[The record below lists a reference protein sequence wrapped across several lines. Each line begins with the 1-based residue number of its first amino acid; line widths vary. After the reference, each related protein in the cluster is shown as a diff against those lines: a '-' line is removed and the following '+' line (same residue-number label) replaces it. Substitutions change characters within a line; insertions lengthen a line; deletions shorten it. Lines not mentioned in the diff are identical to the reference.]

1 MANDKKATIVIKKI
15 TVVSGGAHGG
25 AWKVA
30 FADFMTAMMAFFL
43 VMWLLA
49 TQSEQT
55 KKAVADYF
63 STPSVIE
70 YEFNNYGVELT
81 LEKLF
86 MDLVNEPLKVF
97 QAFVSPMDRTPNV
110 MAMGM
115 KKVVAA
121 HLAAQLGDIASNV
134 QVTPDTIIF
143 EIPDLYLFKV
153 GTTMPAAQFVPV
165 IEKVKGITTGLM
177 DADIQLTSI
186 VYDES
191 VYGGDARVAKN
202 VAEERL
208 TIIELQIK
216 GSLENES
223 VGVAG
228 TAVQQKDT
236 RGRGEN
242 QVGGGLLRIEI
253 KQRPETATGKKP
265 RALEEGVFG
274 GKSVEQ
280 KSYNDYVQK
289 LSERKNNR
297 RASKPAPRAESSEA
311 VQPRRGGR
319 VAPTRIAPPVSEEA
333 ELDAVSSRAS
343 RAAERGSSRDE

>member
-1 MANDKKATIVIKKI
+1 MADNKKATIVIKKI
-15 TVVSGGAHGG
+15 TVVAGGAHGG

-97 QAFVSPMDRTPNV
+97 QAFVNPMDRTPNV

-121 HLAAQLGDIASNV
+121 HLAAQLGEIASNV
-134 QVTPDTIIF
+134 NVTPDTVVF
-143 EIPDLYLFKV
+143 EIADTFLFKP
-153 GTTMPAAQFVPV
+153 GTTIPSPQFVAV
-165 IEKVKGITTGLM
+165 MDKVKGITTGLQ
-177 DADIQLTSI
+177 DSDVQITSI
-186 VYDES
+186 VYNES
-191 VYGGDARVAKN
+191 VYGKDPQVAKN

-208 TIIELQIK
+208 TMVELQIK
-216 GSLENES
+216 GSLEHES
-223 VGVAG
+223 VGVTG
-228 TAVQQKDT
+228 TAVQQPDK
-236 RGRGEN
+236 RGAGEN
-242 QVGGGLLRIEI
+242 QAGGGLFRIEI
-253 KQRPETATGKKP
+253 RQRPETETGKKP
-265 RALEEGVFG
+265 RVLQDGVNG
-274 GKSVEQ
+274 ANRNNDR
-280 KSYNDYVQK
+280 KSYSDYVQK
-289 LSERKNNR
+289 LSERKVR
-297 RASKPAPRAESSEA
+297 RPARERAK
-311 VQPRRGGR
+311 RGDET
-319 VAPTRIAPPVSEEA
+319 ATRNE
-333 ELDAVSSRAS
+333 
-343 RAAERGSSRDE
+343 

>member
-1 MANDKKATIVIKKI
+1 MADNKKATIVIKKI

-97 QAFVSPMDRTPNV
+97 QAFVNPMDRTPNV

-121 HLAAQLGDIASNV
+121 HLAAQLGEIATNV
-134 QVTPDTIIF
+134 DVQADSVVF
-143 EIPDLYLFKV
+143 EIPDIYLFKP
-153 GTTMPAAQFVPV
+153 GTTVPSPQFVAV
-165 IEKVKGITTGLM
+165 MDKVKGITAGLA
-177 DADIQLTSI
+177 DSDIQITSL
-186 VYDES
+186 VYSDS
-191 VYGGDARVAKN
+191 VYGRDPRVAQN

-208 TIIELQIK
+208 TVVELQIK
-216 GSLENES
+216 GSLENDS
-223 VGVAG
+223 VGVSG
-228 TAVQQKDT
+228 TAVQQLDQ
-236 RGRGEN
+236 RGAGEN
-242 QVGGGLLRIEI
+242 QVGGGHFRIEI
-253 KQRPETATGKKP
+253 RQRPETEKGKKP
-265 RALEEGVFG
+265 RVLQDGVFG
-274 GKSVEQ
+274 AKPVER
-280 KSYNDYVQK
+280 KSYTDYVQK
-289 LSERKNNR
+289 LSEKKVRRPARERAKN
-297 RASKPAPRAESSEA
+297 S
-311 VQPRRGGR
+311 
-319 VAPTRIAPPVSEEA
+319 
-333 ELDAVSSRAS
+333 D
-343 RAAERGSSRDE
+343 

>member
-1 MANDKKATIVIKKI
+1 MAEKKATIVIKKI

-49 TQSEQT
+49 TQTEQT

-97 QAFVSPMDRTPNV
+97 QAFVNPMDRTPNV

-121 HLAAQLGDIASNV
+121 HLAAQLGEIATNV
-134 QVTPDTIIF
+134 NVTPDSIVF
-143 EIPDLYLFKV
+143 EIPDLYLFKP
-153 GTTMPAAQFVPV
+153 GTTMPSAQFVAV
-165 IEKVKGITTGLM
+165 MDKVKGITTGLL
-177 DADIQLTSI
+177 DSDIQITSI
-186 VYDES
+186 VYEES
-191 VYGGDARVAKN
+191 VYGKDSRVAKN

-208 TIIELQIK
+208 TMIELQIK

-223 VGVAG
+223 VGVSG
-228 TAVQQKDT
+228 TAVSQPDK
-236 RGRGEN
+236 RGAGEN
-242 QVGGGLLRIEI
+242 QAGGGLFRIEI
-253 KQRPETATGKKP
+253 RQRPETSTGKKS
-265 RALEEGVFG
+265 RQLEDGSFSKG
-274 GKSVEQ
+274 REQ
-280 KSYNDYVQK
+280 KSYGDYVQK
-289 LSERKNNR
+289 LSERKSKAKPSKD
-297 RASKPAPRAESSEA
+297 RARA
-311 VQPRRGGR
+311 Q
-319 VAPTRIAPPVSEEA
+319 
-333 ELDAVSSRAS
+333 
-343 RAAERGSSRDE
+343 

>member
-1 MANDKKATIVIKKI
+1 MAEKKATIVIKKI

-49 TQSEQT
+49 TQTEQT

-97 QAFVSPMDRTPNV
+97 QAFVTPMDRTPNV

-121 HLAAQLGDIASNV
+121 HLAAQLGEIATNV
-134 QVTPDTIIF
+134 NVTPDAIVF
-143 EIPDLYLFKV
+143 EIPDLYLFKP
-153 GTTMPAAQFVPV
+153 GTTMPSAQFVAV
-165 IEKVKGITTGLM
+165 MDKVKGITTGLL
-177 DADIQLTSI
+177 DSDIQITSI
-186 VYDES
+186 VFDES
-191 VYGGDARVAKN
+191 VYGRDPRVAKN

-208 TIIELQIK
+208 TMIELQIK

-223 VGVAG
+223 VGVSG
-228 TAVQQKDT
+228 TAVSQPDK
-236 RGRGEN
+236 RGAGEN
-242 QVGGGLLRIEI
+242 QAGGGLFKIEI
-253 KQRPETATGKKP
+253 RQRPETSDGKKS
-265 RALEEGVFG
+265 RQLEDGSFSKG
-274 GKSVEQ
+274 REQ
-280 KSYNDYVQK
+280 KSYGDYVQK
-289 LSERKNNR
+289 LSERKSKAKPSKD
-297 RASKPAPRAESSEA
+297 RARA
-311 VQPRRGGR
+311 Q
-319 VAPTRIAPPVSEEA
+319 
-333 ELDAVSSRAS
+333 
-343 RAAERGSSRDE
+343 

>member
-1 MANDKKATIVIKKI
+1 MAEKKATIVIKKI
-15 TVVSGGAHGG
+15 NVVAGGAHGG

-97 QAFVSPMDRTPNV
+97 QAFVNPMDRTPNV

-121 HLAAQLGDIASNV
+121 HLMSQLGEVATNIN
-134 QVTPDTIIF
+134 VTPDTIVF
-143 EIPDLYLFKV
+143 EIPDLFLFKP
-153 GTTMPAAQFVPV
+153 GTTMPSAQFVAV
-165 IEKVKGITTGLM
+165 MDKVKGITTGLQ
-177 DADIQLTSI
+177 DADIQITSI
-186 VYDES
+186 VFDES
-191 VYGGDARVAKN
+191 VYGQDPRVAKN

-208 TIIELQIK
+208 AVIELQVK
-216 GSLENES
+216 GSLEHES
-223 VGVAG
+223 VGVTG
-228 TAVQQKDT
+228 TAVQQPDS
-236 RGRGEN
+236 RGPGEN
-242 QVGGGLLRIEI
+242 QAGGGLFRIEI
-253 KQRPETATGKKP
+253 RQRPETATGKKP
-265 RALEEGVFG
+265 RALEESVFG
-274 GKSVEQ
+274 AKTPEQ
-280 KSYNDYVQK
+280 SSYSDYVKK
-289 LSERKNNR
+289 LSEKKSVRRPARK
-297 RASKPAPRAESSEA
+297 E
-311 VQPRRGGR
+311 
-319 VAPTRIAPPVSEEA
+319 
-333 ELDAVSSRAS
+333 
-343 RAAERGSSRDE
+343 

>member
-1 MANDKKATIVIKKI
+1 MAEKKATIVIKKI
-15 TVVSGGAHGG
+15 TVVAGGAHGG

-43 VMWLLA
+43 VMWLIA

-97 QAFVSPMDRTPNV
+97 QAFVNPMDRTPNV

-115 KKVVAA
+115 KKVVVA
-121 HLAAQLGDIASNV
+121 HLAAQLGEIATNV
-134 QVTPDTIIF
+134 DVTPDKIVF
-143 EIPDLYLFKV
+143 EIPDLYLFKP
-153 GTTMPAAQFVPV
+153 GTTMPSAQFVAV
-165 IEKVKGITTGLM
+165 MDKVKGITTGLM
-177 DADIQLTSI
+177 DADIQITSI

-191 VYGGDARVAKN
+191 VYGHDPRVAKN

-208 TIIELQIK
+208 TLIELQIK
-216 GSLENES
+216 GSLENDS

-228 TAVQQKDT
+228 TAVQQHDR
-236 RGRGEN
+236 RGAGEN
-242 QVGGGLLRIEI
+242 QAGGGLFRIEI
-253 KQRPETATGKKP
+253 HQRPETSSGKKP
-265 RALEEGVFG
+265 RALEDGFG
-274 GKSVEQ
+274 SSGGGAASGRGTAKSGDSKPYSEF
-280 KSYNDYVQK
+280 VQK
-289 LSERKNNR
+289 LSERKSR
-297 RASKPAPRAESSEA
+297 ARAPKDASKTE
-311 VQPRRGGR
+311 
-319 VAPTRIAPPVSEEA
+319 
-333 ELDAVSSRAS
+333 
-343 RAAERGSSRDE
+343 

>member
-1 MANDKKATIVIKKI
+1 MANEKKATIVIKKI

-121 HLAAQLGDIASNV
+121 HLAAQLGEIATNV
-134 QVTPDTIIF
+134 NVTPDTIVF
-143 EIPDLYLFKV
+143 EIPDLYLFKP
-153 GTTMPAAQFVPV
+153 GTTMPSAQFVAV
-165 IEKVKGITTGLM
+165 MDKVKGITTGLM
-177 DADIQLTSI
+177 DSDIQITSI
-186 VYDES
+186 VFDES
-191 VYGGDARVAKN
+191 VYGSDSRVAKN

-208 TIIELQIK
+208 TMIELQIK

-223 VGVAG
+223 VGVSGSAVSQPDKRG
-228 TAVQQKDT
+228 T
-236 RGRGEN
+236 GEN
-242 QVGGGLLRIEI
+242 HAGGGLFRIEI
-253 KQRPETATGKKP
+253 RARPETATGKKP
-265 RALEEGVFG
+265 RALEDGVMG
-274 GKSVEQ
+274 GKSQEQ

-289 LSERKNNR
+289 LSERKSKAR
-297 RASKPAPRAESSEA
+297 PAKERASK
-311 VQPRRGGR
+311 
-319 VAPTRIAPPVSEEA
+319 
-333 ELDAVSSRAS
+333 
-343 RAAERGSSRDE
+343 ERGSRAE

>member
-1 MANDKKATIVIKKI
+1 MADKKPMIVIKKI
-15 TVVSGGAHGG
+15 TVVAGGAHGG

-97 QAFVSPMDRTPNV
+97 QAFVNPMDRTPNV

-115 KKVVAA
+115 KKVVQA
-121 HLAAQLGDIASNV
+121 HLAAQLGEIASNV
-134 QVTPDTIIF
+134 NVTPDTIVF
-143 EIPDLYLFKV
+143 EIADFYLFKP
-153 GTTMPAAQFVPV
+153 GTTMPSAQFVAV
-165 IEKVKGITTGLM
+165 MDKVKGITTGLQ
-177 DADIQLTSI
+177 DADVQITSI
-186 VYDES
+186 VFEDS
-191 VYGGDARVAKN
+191 VYGRESRVAQN

-208 TIIELQIK
+208 TMIELQIK

-223 VGVAG
+223 VGVSG
-228 TAVQQKDT
+228 TAIAQPDDRKA
-236 RGRGEN
+236 GEN
-242 QVGGGLLRIEI
+242 QAGGGLFRIEI
-253 KQRPETATGKKP
+253 RQRPETATGKKP
-265 RALEEGVFG
+265 RPLEEGVFG
-274 GKSVEQ
+274 GKAPEQ

-289 LSERKNNR
+289 LSERKATR
-297 RASKPAPRAESSEA
+297 PTRTAEPRAK
-311 VQPRRGGR
+311 R
-319 VAPTRIAPPVSEEA
+319 
-333 ELDAVSSRAS
+333 SRPS
-343 RAAERGSSRDE
+343 RTE

>member
-1 MANDKKATIVIKKI
+1 MADNKKAMIVIKKI

-121 HLAAQLGDIASNV
+121 HLTAQLGEIASNV
-134 QVTPDTIIF
+134 NVAPDSIVF
-143 EIPDLYLFKV
+143 EIADLYLFKP
-153 GTTMPAAQFVPV
+153 GTTIPSAQFVSV
-165 IEKVKGITTGLM
+165 MDKVKGITTGLQ
-177 DADIQLTSI
+177 DADIQITSI
-186 VYDES
+186 VYNES
-191 VYGGDARVAKN
+191 VYGKEEKVAKN

-208 TIIELQIK
+208 TMIELQVK

-223 VGVAG
+223 VGVSG
-228 TAVQQKDT
+228 TAISQPDT
-236 RGRGEN
+236 RGKGEN
-242 QVGGGLLRIEI
+242 QAGGGLFKIEI
-253 KQRPETATGKKP
+253 RQRPETATGKKP
-265 RALEEGVFG
+265 RPLEEGVFG
-274 GKSVEQ
+274 GKSPEQ
-280 KSYNDYVQK
+280 KSYSDYVNK
-289 LSERKNNR
+289 LAEKKASPARK
-297 RASKPAPRAESSEA
+297 RAKRA
-311 VQPRRGGR
+311 GR
-319 VAPTRIAPPVSEEA
+319 NE
-333 ELDAVSSRAS
+333 
-343 RAAERGSSRDE
+343 

>member
-1 MANDKKATIVIKKI
+1 MAEKKTTIVIKKI

-49 TQSEQT
+49 TQTEQT

-97 QAFVSPMDRTPNV
+97 QAFVNPMDRTPNV

-121 HLAAQLGDIASNV
+121 HLAAQLGEIATNV
-134 QVTPDTIIF
+134 NVTPDSIVF
-143 EIPDLYLFKV
+143 EIPDLYLFKP
-153 GTTMPAAQFVPV
+153 GTTMPSAQFVAV
-165 IEKVKGITTGLM
+165 MDKVKGITTGLM
-177 DADIQLTSI
+177 DSDIQITSI
-186 VYDES
+186 VFDES
-191 VYGGDARVAKN
+191 VYGKDPRVAKN

-208 TIIELQIK
+208 TMIELQIK

-223 VGVAG
+223 VGVSG
-228 TAVQQKDT
+228 TAVQQPDK
-236 RGRGEN
+236 RGAGEN
-242 QVGGGLLRIEI
+242 QAGGGLFRIEI
-253 KQRPETATGKKP
+253 RQRPETSDGKKP
-265 RALEEGVFG
+265 RQLEDSSFG
-274 GKSVEQ
+274 KAREQ
-280 KSYNDYVQK
+280 KSYGDYVQK
-289 LSERKNNR
+289 LSERKSKAKPSKD
-297 RASKPAPRAESSEA
+297 RARA
-311 VQPRRGGR
+311 Q
-319 VAPTRIAPPVSEEA
+319 
-333 ELDAVSSRAS
+333 
-343 RAAERGSSRDE
+343 

>member
-1 MANDKKATIVIKKI
+1 MAEKKATIVIKKI
-15 TVVSGGAHGG
+15 TVVAGGAHGG

-49 TQSEQT
+49 TQSETT

-115 KKVVAA
+115 KKVVTA
-121 HLAAQLGDIASNV
+121 HLSAQLGEIATNV
-134 QVTPDTIIF
+134 NVTPDTIVF
-143 EIPDLYLFKV
+143 EIPDLYLFKP
-153 GTTMPAAQFVPV
+153 GTTIPSAQFVAV
-165 IEKVKGITTGLM
+165 MDKVKGITTGLM
-177 DADIQLTSI
+177 DSDVQITSI
-186 VYDES
+186 VFDES
-191 VYGGDARVAKN
+191 VYGKDPRVAKN

-208 TIIELQIK
+208 TMIELQIK

-223 VGVAG
+223 VGVSG
-228 TAVQQKDT
+228 TAVQQPDR
-236 RGRGEN
+236 RGAGEN
-242 QVGGGLLRIEI
+242 QAGGGLFKIEI
-253 KQRPETATGKKP
+253 RARPVTSSGKKP
-265 RALEEGVFG
+265 RPLDEGSTV
-274 GKSVEQ
+274 GKAREQ
-280 KSYNDYVQK
+280 KSYGDYVQR
-289 LSERKNNR
+289 LSEGRAKT
-297 RASKPAPRAESSEA
+297 RASKERTSRESDRAQKTE
-311 VQPRRGGR
+311 
-319 VAPTRIAPPVSEEA
+319 
-333 ELDAVSSRAS
+333 
-343 RAAERGSSRDE
+343 

>member
-1 MANDKKATIVIKKI
+1 MAEKKATIVIKKI
-15 TVVSGGAHGG
+15 TVVGGGAHGG

-49 TQSEQT
+49 TQSEQS

-97 QAFVSPMDRTPNV
+97 QAFVNPMDRTPNV

-121 HLAAQLGDIASNV
+121 HLMSQLGEVATNIN
-134 QVTPDTIIF
+134 VTPDTIVF
-143 EIPDLYLFKV
+143 EIPDLFLFKP
-153 GTTMPAAQFVPV
+153 GTTMPSAQFVAV
-165 IEKVKGITTGLM
+165 MDKVKGITTGLQ
-177 DADIQLTSI
+177 DADIQITS
-186 VYDES
+186 VVFTES
-191 VYGGDARVAKN
+191 VYGGDARVAQN

-208 TIIELQIK
+208 AVVELQVK
-216 GSLENES
+216 GSLEHES
-223 VGVAG
+223 VGVSG
-228 TAVQQKDT
+228 TAVQQPDS
-236 RGRGEN
+236 RGAGEN
-242 QVGGGLLRIEI
+242 QAGGGLLRIEI
-253 KQRPETATGKKP
+253 RQRPETSTGKKP

-274 GKSVEQ
+274 AKSPEQ
-280 KSYNDYVQK
+280 KTYSEYVKK
-289 LSERKNNR
+289 LSEKKSVRRPARK
-297 RASKPAPRAESSEA
+297 E
-311 VQPRRGGR
+311 
-319 VAPTRIAPPVSEEA
+319 
-333 ELDAVSSRAS
+333 
-343 RAAERGSSRDE
+343 

>member
-1 MANDKKATIVIKKI
+1 MAEKKATIVIKKI
-15 TVVSGGAHGG
+15 TVVAGGAHGG

-97 QAFVSPMDRTPNV
+97 QAFVNPMDRTPNV

-121 HLAAQLGDIASNV
+121 HLMSQLGEVATNIN
-134 QVTPDTIIF
+134 VTPDTIVF
-143 EIPDLYLFKV
+143 EIPDLFLFKS
-153 GTTMPAAQFVPV
+153 GTTMPSPQFVAV
-165 IEKVKGITTGLM
+165 MDKIKGITTGLQ
-177 DADIQLTSI
+177 DADVQITSI
-186 VYDES
+186 VFNES
-191 VYGGDARVAKN
+191 VYGRDTRVAQN

-208 TIIELQIK
+208 AVVELQVK
-216 GSLENES
+216 GSLEHET
-223 VGVAG
+223 VGVSG
-228 TAVQQKDT
+228 TAVQQPDS
-236 RGRGEN
+236 RGAGEN
-242 QVGGGLLRIEI
+242 QAGGGLIRIEI
-253 KQRPETATGKKP
+253 RQRPETATGKKP

-274 GKSVEQ
+274 AKSPEQ
-280 KSYNDYVQK
+280 KSYSEYVKK
-289 LSERKNNR
+289 LSEKKSVRRPARK
-297 RASKPAPRAESSEA
+297 E
-311 VQPRRGGR
+311 
-319 VAPTRIAPPVSEEA
+319 
-333 ELDAVSSRAS
+333 
-343 RAAERGSSRDE
+343 